1 MMLEGKN
8 IGFAITGS
16 FCTFKRVFPKV
27 KELCEKGARVIPIMS
42 EISYSTDTRFGK
54 AEDNINFLEE
64 ITGEKV
70 IGRIK
75 DAEPIGPKKML
86 DVLIVAPCTG
96 NTLAKLANGI
106 ADSSVTLAVKSHLRN
121 KRPVVV
127 AISTN
132 DGLGNNAKNIGVL
145 SNMKNIYLVPFG
157 QDDFNEK
164 ENSLVADMDLIVP
177 TVEATLEGRQLQ
189 PVISEYTSFVVK

>member
-1 MMLEGKN
+1 MELKGKN

-27 KELCEKGARVIPIMS
+27 KELMDVGARVIPIMS

-54 AEDNINFLEE
+54 AEEHISFLET

-70 IGRIK
+70 IGKIE
-75 DAEPIGPKKML
+75 DAEPIGPKKLL
-86 DVLIVAPCTG
+86 DVLVVAPCTG

-106 ADSSVTLAVKSHLRN
+106 ADSSVTLAVKAHLRN
-121 KRPVVV
+121 KRPIVV

-132 DGLGNNAKNIGVL
+132 DGIGNNAKNVGALV
-145 SNMKNIYLVPFG
+145 NMKNVYLVPFG
-157 QDDFNEK
+157 QDDYNEK
-164 ENSLVADMDLIVP
+164 ENSLVADMDLIIP
-177 TVEATLEGRQLQ
+177 TTEAALEGRQLQ
-189 PVISEYTSFVVK
+189 PVIVSY